1 MQYRL
6 KYSSSRHIKL
16 AVIQFYHKIDR
27 RRRYLNNVVEMAN
40 TYEKSVMLT
49 CAEVALGGVQSSESG
64 SGGHNLVCE
73 APARAGSPDRDF
85 TN

>member
-1 MQYRL
+1 
-6 KYSSSRHIKL
+6 
-16 AVIQFYHKIDR
+16 
-27 RRRYLNNVVEMAN
+27 MAN
-40 TYEKSVMLT
+40 TYAKSVMLT
-49 CAEVALGGVQSSESG
+49 CAEVALDDDGVKSSESG

>member
-1 MQYRL
+1 
-6 KYSSSRHIKL
+6 
-16 AVIQFYHKIDR
+16 
-27 RRRYLNNVVEMAN
+27 MAN

-49 CAEVALGGVQSSESG
+49 CAEVALGGGVQSSETG